1 MLYSV
6 GRSEPGGP
14 VELDEAAWD
23 RQTNVNLKS
32 VYLLC
37 HEVMA
42 IMEKQG
48 GGAIVN
54 NASVAGMRYAG
65 KPQVGYS
72 ATKAAV
78 IGFTTHAGVLYAPRK
93 VRINAVS
100 PGLMYTPLVGY
111 LSEKYANG
119 DLEGLLA
126 KRHRQVPT
134 GYMGDAF
141 DVANAMVF
149 LLSEKARYITGINLV
164 VDGGLSSTTPMMI

>member
-1 MLYSV
+1 
-6 GRSEPGGP
+6 
-14 VELDEAAWD
+14 
-23 RQTNVNLKS
+23 
-32 VYLLC
+32 
-37 HEVMA
+37 
-42 IMEKQG
+42 MEKQG

-54 NASVAGMRYAG
+54 NASVAGIRYSG
-65 KPQVGYS
+65 KPQVGYA

-78 IGFTTHAGVLYAPRK
+78 IGFTKHAGILYAPRK
-93 VRINAVS
+93 VRINSVS

-149 LLSEKARYITGINLV
+149 LLSEKARYIIGTNLV
-164 VDGGLSSTTPMMI
+164 VDGGLSSTVPPMV